1 MDEAAHNG
9 ERIGI
14 DDEKEE
20 GADSLKTG
28 GSASK
33 KKLTKWNLPKISH
46 GVRQYSEPGES
57 NSKHKYNDTR
67 TFKYFPPIL
76 LWRSD

>member
-1 MDEAAHNG
+1 LDEAAHNG

-20 GADSLKTG
+20 GADSVKTR

-33 KKLTKWNLPKISH
+33 KDK
-46 GVRQYSEPGES
+46 
-57 NSKHKYNDTR
+57 
-67 TFKYFPPIL
+67 
-76 LWRSD
+76 

>member
-1 MDEAAHNG
+1 LVEAAHNG

-20 GADSLKTG
+20 VADSLKTG

-33 KKLTKWNLPKISH
+33 KKITAKMEPAEDSCWSLT
-46 GVRQYSEPGES
+46 V
-57 NSKHKYNDTR
+57 
-67 TFKYFPPIL
+67 F
-76 LWRSD
+76 

>member
-28 GSASK
+28 GSADSLRSGGSASK
-33 KKLTKWNLPKISH
+33 KKTDKM
-46 GVRQYSEPGES
+46 EPARDFS
-57 NSKHKYNDTR
+57 WY
-67 TFKYFPPIL
+67 
-76 LWRSD
+76 

>member
-20 GADSLKTG
+20 GADSRKTG
-28 GSASK
+28 GSARK
-33 KKLTKWNLPKISH
+33 KNCRRFLIELDS
-46 GVRQYSEPGES
+46 
-57 NSKHKYNDTR
+57 
-67 TFKYFPPIL
+67 IL
-76 LWRSD
+76 NQANPVQNITVQQW

>member
-1 MDEAAHNG
+1 LDEAAHNG

-33 KKLTKWNLPKISH
+33 KKTDEM
-46 GVRQYSEPGES
+46 EPAEDFS
-57 NSKHKYNDTR
+57 WS
-67 TFKYFPPIL
+67 
-76 LWRSD
+76 